1 METGHAT
8 EYFLGSNSER
18 GFFSL
23 YSDMADTS
31 AGDFIWLIKGGPGC
45 GKSSFMRKIGAAAE
59 SAGFSVEYTRCSGDP
74 DSLDAVYIPEK
85 SSAMPTRPLLTAW
98 MRLCRPVR
106 RATWTSAHSTG
117 QISSGSAEASSPQ

>member
-1 METGHAT
+1 MRLSTAYSVAYPVSTGEIPAPSKRRASGSRGRKAGNMETGHAT

-74 DSLDAVYIPEK
+74 DSLDAV
-85 SSAMPTRPLLTAW
+85 
-98 MRLCRPVR
+98 
-106 RATWTSAHSTG
+106 
-117 QISSGSAEASSPQ
+117 